1 MHSRNLDPL
10 SYHSLQKKS
19 SIHVYSLSC
28 VVPVLC
34 RLLPGRQVHATC
46 GSFFCSMKIVDTR
59 EVVKREAQEITV
71 YHKGLMAMQTVNQN
85 ITGVVNWAPSM
96 NGKKLKNLWDKMTK
110 LASQAAKSP
119 FECPRH

>member
-1 MHSRNLDPL
+1 
-10 SYHSLQKKS
+10 
-19 SIHVYSLSC
+19 
-28 VVPVLC
+28 
-34 RLLPGRQVHATC
+34 
-46 GSFFCSMKIVDTR
+46 MKIVDTR

-119 FECPRH
+119 F